1 MSIVQKIIKY
11 LAIALAIALI
21 VGIIATIVRVV
32 SSIPLTL
39 KIGKNNSDS
48 NNVIETS
55 SNIEND
61 NIAFL
66 DIDIAY
72 SNLTIRKGEHLK
84 VESSNKDIQ
93 CKQDKKKIQIKEKD
107 NNWFFNNN
115 KKEELIV
122 YVPENLQFDSV
133 NINTGAG
140 KVNIEI
146 LNTKVLKMDLGAGE
160 TSMKNIN
167 ITDFY
172 NVFYLALPLVGDFW
186 YTESA
191 KIDTG
196 AGKVIIDS
204 SKITDLK
211 CDLGIGATEISAK
224 LIGNTRIGTGVGNLK
239 LDVVG
244 IKEEYTTKINKG
256 LGNVTIDKEKISDN
270 KVVGNG
276 ENKIDIDGGVGNI
289 KINFIGK

>member
-1 MSIVQKIIKY
+1 MSIAQKIIKY

-21 VGIIATIVRVV
+21 VGIIATIVRGV

-39 KIGKNNSDS
+39 KIGKNNSSS

-93 CKQDKKKIQIKEKD
+93 CKQDEKKIQIKEKD

-167 ITDFY
+167 I
-172 NVFYLALPLVGDFW
+172 
-186 YTESA
+186 TESA

-270 KVVGNG
+270 KVVENG

>member
-39 KIGKNNSDS
+39 KIGKNNSSS

-140 KVNIEI
+140 IVNIEI

-167 ITDFY
+167 I
-172 NVFYLALPLVGDFW
+172 
-186 YTESA
+186 TESA

>member
-167 ITDFY
+167 IT
-172 NVFYLALPLVGDFW
+172 
-186 YTESA
+186 ESA

-256 LGNVTIDKEKISDN
+256 LGKVTIDKEKISDN

-276 ENKIDIDGGVGNI
+276 ENKINIDGGVGNI

>member
-1 MSIVQKIIKY
+1 MSIVQKVIKY
-11 LAIALAIALI
+11 LAIAFAIALI
-21 VGIIATIVRVV
+21 VGIITTIVSVV

-55 SNIEND
+55 SDFESE

-72 SNLTIRKGEHLK
+72 SNLTIRKGEYLK
-84 VESSNKDIQ
+84 VESSDKDIQ
-93 CKQDKKKIQIKEKD
+93 CKQDEQKIIIKER
-107 NNWFFNNN
+107 NSNWFNNT

-122 YVPENLQFDSV
+122 YVPENLQFDKV
-133 NINTGAG
+133 NINTGVG

-160 TSMKNIN
+160 TSIQNIN
-167 ITDFY
+167 I
-172 NVFYLALPLVGDFW
+172 
-186 YTESA
+186 TESA

-196 AGKVIIDS
+196 AGKVNIKEA
-204 SKITDLK
+204 KINDLR

-224 LIGNTRIGTGVGNLK
+224 LLGNTRIGTGVGSLK
-239 LDVVG
+239 LDVLG
-244 IKEEYTTKINKG
+244 KKEEYETKVNKG
-256 LGNVTIDKEKISDN
+256 LGNVTIDEEKISDN
-270 KVVGNG
+270 EVVGNG
-276 ENKIDIDGGVGNI
+276 ENKIDIDGGVGEI
-289 KINFIGK
+289 KINFRGE

>member
-1 MSIVQKIIKY
+1 MSIGQKVIKY
-11 LAIALAIALI
+11 LAIAFAIALI
-21 VGIIATIVRVV
+21 VGIITTIVRVV

-55 SNIEND
+55 SDFESE

-72 SNLTIRKGEHLK
+72 SNLTIRKGEYLK
-84 VESSNKDIQ
+84 VESSDKNIQ
-93 CKQDKKKIQIKEKD
+93 CKQDEQKIIIKER
-107 NNWFFNNN
+107 NSNWFNNT

-122 YVPENLQFDSV
+122 YVPENIQFDKV
-133 NINTGAG
+133 NINTGVG

-160 TSMKNIN
+160 TSIQNIN
-167 ITDFY
+167 I
-172 NVFYLALPLVGDFW
+172 
-186 YTESA
+186 TESA

-196 AGKVIIDS
+196 AGKVNIKEA
-204 SKITDLK
+204 KINDLR

-224 LIGNTRIGTGVGNLK
+224 LLENTRIGTGVGSLK
-239 LDVVG
+239 LDVLG
-244 IKEEYTTKINKG
+244 KKEEYETKVNKG
-256 LGNVTIDKEKISDN
+256 LGNVTIDEEKISDN
-270 KVVGNG
+270 EVVGNG
-276 ENKIDIDGGVGNI
+276 ENKIDIDGGVGEI
-289 KINFIGK
+289 KINFRGE

>member
-1 MSIVQKIIKY
+1 MSIVQKVIKY
-11 LAIALAIALI
+11 LAIAFAIALI
-21 VGIIATIVRVV
+21 VGIITTIVSVV

-55 SNIEND
+55 SDFESE

-72 SNLTIRKGEHLK
+72 SNLTIRKGEYLK
-84 VESSNKDIQ
+84 VESSDKDIQ
-93 CKQDKKKIQIKEKD
+93 CKQDEQKIIIKEK
-107 NNWFFNNN
+107 NSNWFNNT

-122 YVPENLQFDSV
+122 YVPENIQFDKV
-133 NINTGAG
+133 NINTGVG

-160 TSMKNIN
+160 TSIQNIN
-167 ITDFY
+167 I
-172 NVFYLALPLVGDFW
+172 
-186 YTESA
+186 TESA

-196 AGKVIIDS
+196 AGKVNIKEA
-204 SKITDLK
+204 KINDLR

-224 LIGNTRIGTGVGNLK
+224 LLGNTRIGTGVGSLK
-239 LDVVG
+239 LDVLG
-244 IKEEYTTKINKG
+244 KKEEYETKINKG
-256 LGNVTIDKEKISDN
+256 LGNVTIDEEKISDN
-270 KVVGNG
+270 EVVGNG
-276 ENKIDIDGGVGNI
+276 ENKIDIDGGVGEI
-289 KINFIGK
+289 KINFRGE